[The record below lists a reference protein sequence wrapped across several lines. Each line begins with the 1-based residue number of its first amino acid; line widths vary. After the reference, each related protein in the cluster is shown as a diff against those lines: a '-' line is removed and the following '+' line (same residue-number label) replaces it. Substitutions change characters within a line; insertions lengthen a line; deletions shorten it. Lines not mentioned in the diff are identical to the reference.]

1 MQSDKAAASVEQ
13 QIIQL
18 EREALKRWCEGD
30 PSGFLEISAP
40 TLSTS
45 IRSWNNGLMDSAL

>member
-1 MQSDKAAASVEQ
+1 MIGEGLPMQGDKATASVEQ

-18 EREALKRWCEGD
+18 ERQALKRWCEGD

-40 TLSTS
+40 DVVYSILS
-45 IRSWNNGLMDSAL
+45 